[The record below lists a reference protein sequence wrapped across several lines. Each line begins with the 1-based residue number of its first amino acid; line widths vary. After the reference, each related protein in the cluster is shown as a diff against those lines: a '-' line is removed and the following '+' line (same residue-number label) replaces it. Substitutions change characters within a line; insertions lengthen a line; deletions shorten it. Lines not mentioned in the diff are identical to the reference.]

1 MHAPHEHATEHI
13 MPWRVEDI
21 DFSRIDWQTATADE
35 DLLLLICSASFVES
49 GSDLYTGNLSEFFSD
64 DPEVSGWLNR
74 AWEPEEL
81 QHGRVLKTYIQHVWP
96 DFDWETAF
104 QRFFAEYSRVCLV
117 SNFEKTRGLE
127 MVARCVIE
135 TGTATLYRAIGEH
148 AADPVLKEIAA
159 LVSADE
165 VRHYKHFYKYFKRYQ
180 DSEGQSRLT
189 VLRTLARRLMEIRNE
204 DSEIALRHVLITRY
218 PERAED
224 ASYLRR
230 RIDRATGLIR
240 QQLSADM
247 CIKMLTKPLDLP
259 VRAQPLMHYPLT
271 KITQHV
277 FFR

>member
-1 MHAPHEHATEHI
+1 MHPPHEHATEHI

-21 DFSRIDWQTATADE
+21 DFSQIDPQVATANE
-35 DLLLLICSASFVES
+35 DLLLLVCSASFVES
-49 GSDLYTGNLSEFFSD
+49 GSDLYTGNLTEFFSD
-64 DPEVSGWLNR
+64 DAEVSEWLNR
-74 AWEPEEL
+74 AWEPEEM

-96 DFDWETAF
+96 DFDWESAF
-104 QRFFAEYSRVCLV
+104 QRFFAEYSRTCLI

-135 TGTATLYRAIGEH
+135 TGTATLYRAIEEESSE
-148 AADPVLKEIAA
+148 PVLQQIAA

-204 DSEIALRHVLITRY
+204 DSEIALRHVLITLY
-218 PERAED
+218 PERADD
-224 ASYLRR
+224 ANYLRQ
-230 RIDRATGLIR
+230 RIDRATSLIR
-240 QQLSADM
+240 RKLSADM
-247 CIKMLTKPLDLP
+247 CIKMLVKPLDLP
-259 VRAQPLMHYPLT
+259 ARAQALTHYPLT
-271 KITQHV
+271 KFTQHV

>member
-1 MHAPHEHATEHI
+1 MQLPTEHTTGHT

-21 DFSRIDWQTATADE
+21 DFSRIDPQTATADE
-35 DLLLLICSASFVES
+35 DLLLLVCSASFVES
-49 GSDLYTGNLSEFFSD
+49 GSDLYTGNLSQFFSD
-64 DPEVSGWLNR
+64 DAEVSGWLNR

-81 QHGRVLKTYIQHVWP
+81 QHGRVLKTYIAEVWP
-96 DFDWETAF
+96 DFDWDRAF
-104 QRFFAEYSRVCLV
+104 QRFFDEYSRVCLV

-135 TGTATLYRAIGEH
+135 TGTATLYRAIGDQ
-148 AADPVLKEIAA
+148 ATDPVLKEIAA

-180 DSEGQSRLT
+180 DREGHGRLT

-218 PERAED
+218 PEHRTD
-224 ASYLRR
+224 AAWLRQ
-230 RIDRATGLIR
+230 RIDRATALIR

-247 CIKMLTKPLDLP
+247 CIKMLSKPLDLP
-259 VRAQPLMHYPLT
+259 ARAQPLVHYPLT